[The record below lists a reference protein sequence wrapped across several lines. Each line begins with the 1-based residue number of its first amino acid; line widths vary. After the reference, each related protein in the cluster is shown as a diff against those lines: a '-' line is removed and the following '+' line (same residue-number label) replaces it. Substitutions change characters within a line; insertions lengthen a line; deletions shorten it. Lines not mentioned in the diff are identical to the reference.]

1 MNVFHKVTLKT
12 LKENR
17 TRTLVTIIGIILSAA
32 MFTAVT
38 TSISSLRHCMIE
50 YSIYNK
56 GIWHGVGYDLSS
68 ESNENLSTNP
78 QITASTSMEC
88 LGFSL
93 LEDSANKFKPYL
105 CVYGIDSDFTELLP
119 VHLTEGRMPQN
130 SSEILISE
138 TVKTNACIE
147 WHLNDSLTL
156 ELGTR
161 TDWMGNKLSNQNA
174 FLTED
179 DFNSADTDDTK
190 SDTTP
195 TLDSNSISVG
205 AEYFRPAET
214 RTYTVVG
221 FFERPFFEGSASYTA
236 LTTSEGS
243 ADHIYD
249 LYIQTN
255 AKSKTD
261 STINHLFDS
270 QAGSWRLNYD
280 LLRLYGYSGE
290 SSYNTVL
297 TNLGIILGIIITFGS
312 ISLIYNAFS
321 ISVSERTRQFGL
333 LSSIGATKRQ
343 LTSSILFEA
352 LFLSVIAIPL
362 GILSGLVGIGI
373 TFFSVQDMMA
383 NVIGIS
389 DTSSYAAARISTI
402 LGPSKGVSLGLYPS
416 FPAIAIAAAVSLL
429 TVLISAYIPAK
440 RAAKKSAID
449 AIRQAND
456 ISIRPRRVKT
466 SRLTQKLFGFEGMIA
481 TKNYKRNRRK
491 YRATVISLFLS
502 IVLFISAS
510 SFCAYLTL
518 SAGSV
523 LSKNNYDLIYSVEP
537 DIHSSAEELIAVL
550 SKAESVTASTYA
562 SSRYFTTM
570 VSTASVSP
578 EMRAYIKKEAEF
590 GGGNYLEQDNTEFSV
605 CVTFLSDSDFRAYLK
620 QLNLPEE
627 TFFNPEAPAAVIMDS
642 LKLYSET
649 EQKYHRFHALTDA
662 YKTDINLYLTRMRE
676 NYSYSGIS
684 MDEKGNI
691 FSCFYLGDS
700 DEPMLVPIEDSGLKI
715 PLTIGAAADQAP
727 EFFSD
732 EYGQLRLFYPYS
744 MLDHVFSTLEP
755 DVEYYEIPQA
765 PVSEHNYTDLLFQCE
780 DHHTAADSMTK
791 ILTEKGLPVSN
802 LIDYAASAETE
813 RAMVT
818 VINVFS
824 FGFITLISLIAAANV
839 FNTISTNLNL
849 RRREFAM
856 LKSIGMTPRAFSKMM
871 NFECLL
877 YGFKGLLYGLPV
889 SFFVTWLIYR
899 SIANGVETAFFIP
912 WYSIAIAVGSVFLVV
927 FATMLYSMH
936 KIRKENTIDAL
947 KNENL

>member
-1 MNVFHKVTLKT
+1 
-12 LKENR
+12 
-17 TRTLVTIIGIILSAA
+17 
-32 MFTAVT
+32 
-38 TSISSLRHCMIE
+38 
-50 YSIYNK
+50 
-56 GIWHGVGYDLSS
+56 
-68 ESNENLSTNP
+68 
-78 QITASTSMEC
+78 MEC

-161 TDWMGNKLSNQNA
+161 TDWMGNLLSNQNA

-179 DFNSADTDDTK
+179 DTNSAHTDDTI
-190 SDTTP
+190 SDTT
-195 TLDSNSISVG
+195 TALDSDSISVG
-205 AEYFRPAET
+205 AENFYPEET
-214 RTYTVVG
+214 RTYTIVG

-236 LTTSEGS
+236 LTAGEKGT
-243 ADHIYD
+243 DHTYD

-261 STINHLFDS
+261 STIDDLFDS

-343 LTSSILFEA
+343 LTGSILFEA
-352 LFLSVIAIPL
+352 LFLCMIAIPL

-373 TFFSVQDMMA
+373 TFFSVKDMMA

-389 DTSSYAAARISTI
+389 NTSSYAAARISMI
-402 LGPSKGVSLGLYPS
+402 LGPSKGASLGLYPS
-416 FPAIAIAAAVSLL
+416 LPAIAIAAAVSLL

-440 RAAKKSAID
+440 RATKKSAID

-466 SRLTQKLFGFEGMIA
+466 SRLTLKLFGFEGMIA
-481 TKNYKRNRRK
+481 TKNYKRNRKK

-502 IVLFISAS
+502 VVLFISAS

-523 LSKNNYDLIYSVEP
+523 LSNNNYELAYHIPSAN
-537 DIHSSAEELIAVL
+537 SSAEEQTDDASPSAETIIAEL
-550 SKAESVTASTYA
+550 SKAQSVTASTYA
-562 SSRYFTTM
+562 ASQYFTTLIDTDNI
-570 VSTASVSP
+570 SA
-578 EMRAYIKKEAEF
+578 EMQAFIQKEAEF
-590 GGGNYLEQDNTEFSV
+590 YGDTVTGNDKTEIAIF
-605 CVTFLSDSDFRAYLK
+605 VTFLSDRDFRTYLK
-620 QLNLPEE
+620 QQNLPEE
-627 TFFNPEAPAAVIMDS
+627 TFFNPEAPKAVIMDS

-649 EQKYHRFHALTDA
+649 ERKYHRFHALKDA
-662 YKTDINLYLTRMRE
+662 SKTEIALYMTRMRE
-676 NYSYSGIS
+676 NYNFGGIS
-684 MDEKGNI
+684 TDENGNI
-691 FSCFYLGDS
+691 SSCFYLGDS
-700 DEPMLVPIEDSGLKI
+700 DEPLLVPIEDSGLKI
-715 PLTIGAAADQAP
+715 PLTIGASADQAP
-727 EFFSD
+727 TFFSD

-744 MLDHVFSTLEP
+744 MLDHVFSSLEP
-755 DVEYYEIPQA
+755 DVEYYESLQYPA
-765 PVSEHNYTDLLFQCE
+765 SEHCYTELLFQCE
-780 DHHTAADSMTK
+780 DHNVAAASMTK
-791 ILTEKGLPVSN
+791 ILTEKGLPISRLN
-802 LIDYAASAETE
+802 DYAASIETE
-813 RAMVT
+813 RAMIT

-889 SFFVTWLIYR
+889 SFFITWLIYR
-899 SIANGVETAFFIP
+899 SIANGVETAFFLP